1 MELDDVVLHEAAT
14 TAIGC
19 SADLSLHRVQ
29 RLANGPIDERT
40 FVERIDQSLA
50 KATRYLLDRQGEDG
64 EWRSDVYGSFK
75 DGDALTPLVLEALL
89 AVQPTAKAQDQC
101 RRGADYLAGKARPGG
116 AIDVKPPYPV
126 YTASLTV
133 VVLSRLDIPE
143 HRTARDAW
151 LNYLREQ
158 QLTEKL
164 GWHREDL
171 QFGGWGYAKEPPLR
185 PAAGRPVPTVDEPN
199 LSATVFALEA
209 LRAGGCTASDPAV
222 RDAAVFVQRCQNFS
236 DQHSAI
242 EAALDDGGFFFIHG
256 DMTRNKGGVAGVDRM
271 GRTRYVSYGST
282 TADGLRALLLCDLAP
297 DHPRVVAA
305 KCWLAAH
312 FDSEH
317 HPGSYPAERKG
328 SRPALDYYYSASL
341 ARAFR
346 SLGVHDVATS
356 IGTTKWAPILAKGL
370 LDRQSEDGSWSNPVV
385 DVREDDPLVST
396 PLAILALAICRE
408 HLRGTD

>member
-1 MELDDVVLHEAAT
+1 MSFSMRRRLWPLFAAQIFLF
-14 TAIGC
+14 TAC
-19 SADLSLHRVQ
+19 
-29 RLANGPIDERT
+29 NGSRSTPIDEQT
-40 FVERIDQSLA
+40 SVERIDQSLA
-50 KATRYLLDRQGEDG
+50 RAVRYLLDRQGENG

-89 AVQPTAKAQDQC
+89 AVQPAGNAQEQC
-101 RRGADYLAGKARPGG
+101 RKGADYLAGKVRPGG